1 MTRAEP
7 GYLLGTIRGKTAFF
21 PKRPLVPTFLLRA
34 TVRLPPRAC
43 PMPLITAEKDN
54 HPMKRTLV
62 PTAFALS
69 LIGLMMAGTPASAQE
84 AVVAASDAEAL
95 FTSPDPKLNAN
106 KQVVYGIIRDL
117 LEANH
122 WDKADQYLTERYL
135 QHNPNAA
142 SGSAGVVQYFTEIL
156 NAKPSPIPE
165 KIKTPVAFVT
175 AEGDLVTVGYVREIK
190 DEKDPAKT
198 YTTTWYDTWR
208 IKDGKADEHWDPA
221 TKP

>member
-1 MTRAEP
+1 M
-7 GYLLGTIRGKTAFF
+7 KQ
-21 PKRPLVPTFLLRA
+21 
-34 TVRLPPRAC
+34 TVALS
-43 PMPLITAEKDN
+43 
-54 HPMKRTLV
+54 
-62 PTAFALS
+62 AFALS
-69 LIGLMMAGTPASAQE
+69 LIGLIVAGTPAWAQE
-84 AVVAASDAEAL
+84 AVVAASDAEGL

-142 SGSAGVVQYFTEIL
+142 SGSAGVVQYFTKVL

-190 DEKDPAKT
+190 DEKDPART

>member
-1 MTRAEP
+1 MRKRCLPARTQSSTPTNRWS
-7 GYLLGTIRGKTAFF
+7 TAS
-21 PKRPLVPTFLLRA
+21 
-34 TVRLPPRAC
+34 
-43 PMPLITAEKDN
+43 
-54 HPMKRTLV
+54 
-62 PTAFALS
+62 FAICS
-69 LIGLMMAGTPASAQE
+69 
-84 AVVAASDAEAL
+84 
-95 FTSPDPKLNAN
+95 
-106 KQVVYGIIRDL
+106 
-117 LEANH
+117 EANH

-142 SGSAGVVQYFTEIL
+142 SGSAGVVQYFTKVL
-156 NAKPSPIPE
+156 DRKPSPIPE

>member
-1 MTRAEP
+1 M
-7 GYLLGTIRGKTAFF
+7 K
-21 PKRPLVPTFLLRA
+21 PTLA
-34 TVRLPPRAC
+34 P
-43 PMPLITAEKDN
+43 I
-54 HPMKRTLV
+54 
-62 PTAFALS
+62 AFALS
-69 LIGLMMAGTPASAQE
+69 LTGLMMASMPASAQE
-84 AVVAASDAEAL
+84 AVVAAPNAEAL

-142 SGSAGVVQYFTEIL
+142 SGSAGVVQYFTKIL
-156 NAKPSPIPE
+156 DRKPSPIPE

-175 AEGDLVTVGYVREIK
+175 AEDDLVTVGYVREIK
-190 DEKDPAKT
+190 DDKDPTKT